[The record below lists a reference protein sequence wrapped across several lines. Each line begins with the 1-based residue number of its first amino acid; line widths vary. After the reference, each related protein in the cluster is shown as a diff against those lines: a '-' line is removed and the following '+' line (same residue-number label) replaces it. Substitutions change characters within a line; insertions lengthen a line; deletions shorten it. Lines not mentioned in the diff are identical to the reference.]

1 METLAKWK
9 IRIKDLLD
17 STEYDIPV
25 ILRGWVKTRRGSK
38 KFSFVEVNDG
48 STLHNIQVIADCNLP
63 NYSDIEKLT
72 AGCSIR
78 VEGKLVKSPAKG
90 QNVEV
95 QADKISVYG
104 WADPEKYPLQ
114 KKATSR
120 EFLRQIAHLRP
131 RTKTF
136 GAVFRVRN
144 ILACA
149 VHKFFQDRGF
159 VYVHTPIIT
168 ASDCEGGAE
177 MFQVS
182 TLDYDNPPVKD
193 GIVDFSQDFFG
204 KSAKLTVSGQL
215 EGELFATAL
224 MDIYTFGPTFRAENS
239 QTPRHLAEFWM
250 VEPEMAFCDFEE
262 NIILAEDFLKYI
274 LNYVLENCEEDLLFL
289 GKRNEVDVLK
299 QLKKVVDSQ
308 FNKITYTE
316 AVELLKNSGKS
327 FEYPADWGK
336 DLQTE
341 HEKYLAE
348 EKFHGPVVVTDF
360 PKEIKAFYMRLNDDE
375 KTMRAMDILLPG
387 IGEIIGGS
395 QREERLDFL
404 QDRIKEMGFNEDD
417 YWWYLDI
424 RRFGTVP
431 HAGFGVGFERVLQFV
446 TGMSNIRDVIPFPR
460 VPNNAEF

>member
-144 ILACA
+144 ILAYA
-149 VHKFFQDRGF
+149 VHKFF
-159 VYVHTPIIT
+159 
-168 ASDCEGGAE
+168 
-177 MFQVS
+177 
-182 TLDYDNPPVKD
+182 
-193 GIVDFSQDFFG
+193 
-204 KSAKLTVSGQL
+204 
-215 EGELFATAL
+215 
-224 MDIYTFGPTFRAENS
+224 
-239 QTPRHLAEFWM
+239 
-250 VEPEMAFCDFEE
+250 
-262 NIILAEDFLKYI
+262 
-274 LNYVLENCEEDLLFL
+274 
-289 GKRNEVDVLK
+289 
-299 QLKKVVDSQ
+299 
-308 FNKITYTE
+308 
-316 AVELLKNSGKS
+316 
-327 FEYPADWGK
+327 
-336 DLQTE
+336 
-341 HEKYLAE
+341 
-348 EKFHGPVVVTDF
+348 
-360 PKEIKAFYMRLNDDE
+360 
-375 KTMRAMDILLPG
+375 
-387 IGEIIGGS
+387 
-395 QREERLDFL
+395 
-404 QDRIKEMGFNEDD
+404 
-417 YWWYLDI
+417 
-424 RRFGTVP
+424 
-431 HAGFGVGFERVLQFV
+431 
-446 TGMSNIRDVIPFPR
+446 
-460 VPNNAEF
+460 